1 MTLWNWVYH
10 WEKQK
15 IDWKFQ
21 QKFKASLILLGN
33 TMTPHFT
40 DYHVEKFLMCCFPL
54 LLVDWSYIK
63 EIPIH

>member
-1 MTLWNWVYH
+1 MKRGLPLGKTKEWLKVSA
-10 WEKQK
+10 KVQSQS
-15 IDWKFQ
+15 D
-21 QKFKASLILLGN
+21 SLN

-40 DYHVEKFLMCCFPL
+40 DYHVEKFRMCCFPL